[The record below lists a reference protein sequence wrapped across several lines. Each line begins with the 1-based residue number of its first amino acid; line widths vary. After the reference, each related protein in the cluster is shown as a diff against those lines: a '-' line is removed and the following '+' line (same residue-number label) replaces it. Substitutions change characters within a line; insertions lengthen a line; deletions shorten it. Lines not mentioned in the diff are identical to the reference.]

1 MKRLIILLLIVGCEE
16 SDSIINLDAPEY
28 TDSFSCTYHINYYEP
43 IAGILLPIN
52 SWDWELDSLKSK
64 IDTLDIFQ
72 GLNLNDAI
80 LNCTSNN
87 SLLWLEE
94 SSSILLDTTWCDCE
108 EITGVSLWG
117 QYYDIKTTTSLKLQT
132 QQLSGSIPSEI
143 GNLTNL
149 THLQLNHNQL
159 TGEIP
164 PEIGN
169 LTNLTYLHLSS
180 NGLTGTIPPEIGNL
194 TNLSRLYLS
203 ENQLTGSIPPEIG
216 NLTNL
221 TVLYLRNNQLTGEI
235 PSEIGNLTN
244 LGWLFLFNNQLTG
257 EIPIEICNQGDST
270 PDVYNNQLC
279 PPYPECISQSDIDSQ
294 DTSNCP

>member
-1 MKRLIILLLIVGCEE
+1 MIRRLIILLLIVGCEE

-43 IAGILLPIN
+43 IAGVLFPIN

-94 SSSILLDTTWCDCE
+94 SSSTLVDTTWCDCE
-108 EITGVSLWG
+108 EITGFSLWG
-117 QYYDIKTTTSLKLQT
+117 QYYDIKTTTSLN
-132 QQLSGSIPSEI
+132 LSYNELTGSIPPEI

-149 THLQLNHNQL
+149 THLQLNNNELSGEIPPAIGNLTNLTYLYLGGNQLTGEIPLEIGNLTNLTYLNLSYNELTGEIPPEIGDLTNLQYLYLYSNQL

-169 LTNLTYLHLSS
+169 LTNLTGLSL
-180 NGLTGTIPPEIGNL
+180 GK
-194 TNLSRLYLS
+194 
-203 ENQLTGSIPPEIG
+203 NQLS
-216 NLTNL
+216 
-221 TVLYLRNNQLTGEI
+221 GEI
-235 PSEIGNLTN
+235 PQQVCDLIESNNLNMEDILYGNN
-244 LGWLFLFNNQLTG
+244 LINT
-257 EIPIEICNQGDST
+257 CD
-270 PDVYNNQLC
+270 
-279 PPYPECISQSDIDSQ
+279 
-294 DTSNCP
+294 